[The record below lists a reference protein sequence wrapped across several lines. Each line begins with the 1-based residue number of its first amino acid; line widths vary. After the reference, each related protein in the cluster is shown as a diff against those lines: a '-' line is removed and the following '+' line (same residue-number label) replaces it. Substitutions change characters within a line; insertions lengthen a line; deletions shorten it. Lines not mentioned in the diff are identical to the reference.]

1 MIYSRL
7 QESLIFSRLPDDV
20 TEKRKFSKLFK
31 ELNKFLESARVQGF
45 VWEKRDY
52 EFEDDNGNKDI
63 VTLLFDENIYNI
75 LLRRYKELR
84 TGGSGGSDDEPYD
97 IEPYLMS
104 LSTDK
109 IDAEYM
115 NSRFRKYIKMM
126 GDGTDEQTRNV
137 MLNELHKSFANL
149 SQDQQKYANILLKD
163 IQNAELVIDDDKT
176 ILDYITEYQSRAKS
190 DQFCN
195 FARNL
200 GINETALK
208 QIMSLHETEDDINA
222 YGRYD
227 KHVEQV
233 NID

>member
-84 TGGSGGSDDEPYD
+84 TVFL
-97 IEPYLMS
+97 I
-104 LSTDK
+104 
-109 IDAEYM
+109 A
-115 NSRFRKYIKMM
+115 
-126 GDGTDEQTRNV
+126 
-137 MLNELHKSFANL
+137 A
-149 SQDQQKYANILLKD
+149 
-163 IQNAELVIDDDKT
+163 
-176 ILDYITEYQSRAKS
+176 QS
-190 DQFCN
+190 
-195 FARNL
+195 ARNTKPIISPAIAPFMNVFT
-200 GINETALK
+200 GLK
-208 QIMSLHETEDDINA
+208 LL
-222 YGRYD
+222 YGTVGSTGSVKRFI
-227 KHVEQV
+227 VV
-233 NID
+233 LPIT